1 MDEARRNNVN
11 RRVTPM
17 ATPKPKAP
25 PPPKPKPPKLAT
37 MVSNKV
43 DSDPISSKKV
53 NTNGRGSNVHRLS
66 SVFEDKDDKN
76 LKPRMGPSLP
86 LSPRLPVPTVTL
98 KKQKSFSREKVVN
111 NNLNP
116 EIDES
121 PLAFGD
127 IKARFQQA
135 QVSDG
140 TLPNPSKKPAALAD
154 LNKTTK
160 STKSTK
166 NTERSQIT
174 KITSEKNTNNV
185 NKTCTNTNIK
195 NTKTMNTK
203 KPIKSRSLDP
213 ISQPD
218 PTPIIID
225 DDDENLSREWIDVA
239 DHNYLSEID
248 TKKTTKSVRGTSQP
262 PPAKTKKP
270 KPLRFNSSNDVTST
284 KKQVSEDFEAKRAS
298 IANLLAVSNQS
309 IQRNSEHNFETS
321 KALPPTPPP
330 KSPTESSSSPTHLRI
345 SVLPSPN
352 RPKSQI
358 SLPGA
363 SSAPSDPEEDEYTK
377 DFKRRKKLWNVIK
390 ELVETE
396 RVFFQDMVLLE
407 EVYSVPAQEIP
418 IFNRFDC
425 KTIFSNLEDVIDF
438 SEDFLGLLENAA
450 GIEGPDDNNVDKHLE
465 NENDNT
471 SIGAVFMQMMKREQ
485 GNESRMEAVY
495 SEYCKRHEAA
505 VQKLQEFD
513 KDENVQGWLQKCK
526 NQCEG
531 RTRSWDISSLLIKP
545 VQRVLKYPLLLQQI
559 VSLTNPSHPDFEEL
573 KRAFSEIQNVAERIN
588 EIKRR
593 KDIVEK
599 IVGSKKKTD
608 ADLVFS
614 ITRRGQMIKH
624 ATGIS
629 KATEDELYKFYL
641 EKFKNLELQGQQLS
655 KDIKEWVKVVKL
667 YFEDQ
672 QRLAETFE
680 ELYMLDNNDVEHK
693 KLVEYVKA
701 IKEIAPTHGKEMEEA
716 VKKNIYPQ
724 IEKFL
729 ELFKAPAAVMK
740 KRERKILDYDRAM
753 SIKAKGGTLDK
764 HLQQSADAF
773 TSISAQLHEELPS
786 FFKLITQYFDIIVQ
800 EFIKIQSR
808 LYQQIGM
815 DFRQYFCKFVD
826 TQALEHVSE
835 RRELVLREMDI
846 ILEYTQHYHEDLGMD
861 DELKT
866 FYLLTSPTGLIS
878 GPNLNDNGRGRS
890 PGSNLSDSSGSSR
903 KADNVRKRSVSKDP
917 KDHRKAGWWD
927 ENADHR
933 LSWNSS
939 SSNTLRNSLEINE
952 FNFNSVKQKQANK
965 YSSHKKYAT
974 DSAVEINNN
983 NSALADDD
991 GLFLCRTNYVN
1002 KSKEKNELNFQKGIL
1017 LKIIHIHDDG
1027 EWWFAIN
1034 EDTKERGWVDPA
1046 FVTRLD

>member
-1 MDEARRNNVN
+1 MDETRRNNIN

-17 ATPKPKAP
+17 VTPKPKAP
-25 PPPKPKPPKLAT
+25 PPPKPKPPKLST

-43 DSDPISSKKV
+43 DSDPISSSKKA

-66 SVFEDKDDKN
+66 SVFEDKDDKG
-76 LKPRMGPSLP
+76 LKPRIAPSLP
-86 LSPRLPVPTVTL
+86 LSPRLPVPTVTV
-98 KKQKSFSREKVVN
+98 KKQKSFSREKGVN
-111 NNLNP
+111 SNLKP

-121 PLAFGD
+121 SLRFGD

-140 TLPNPSKKPAALAD
+140 ALPNPTKKPAALTN
-154 LNKTTK
+154 NKTATSK
-160 STKSTK
+160 STD
-166 NTERSQIT
+166 IT
-174 KITSEKNTNNV
+174 KIEKNANNV
-185 NKTCTNTNIK
+185 NKTCINTNTK

-213 ISQPD
+213 ISQSN
-218 PTPIIID
+218 PTTPTIT
-225 DDDENLSREWIDVA
+225 DDDENFSREWIDVSE
-239 DHNYLSEID
+239 HNYLPEID
-248 TKKTTKSVRGTSQP
+248 TKKATKSVRGASQP
-262 PPAKTKKP
+262 PPVKTKKP
-270 KPLRFNSSNDVTST
+270 KPLRLNSSNDVSST
-284 KKQVSEDFEAKRAS
+284 KKRVSEDFEAKRAS
-298 IANLLAVSNQS
+298 IANLLASSSQS
-309 IQRNSEHNFETS
+309 PQRNSEHKYETS

-330 KSPTESSSSPTHLRI
+330 KSPTESSSSPSTLRI
-345 SVLPSPN
+345 SVLPSSN

-363 SSAPSDPEEDEYTK
+363 SSASSDPEEDEYTK
-377 DFKRRKKLWNVIK
+377 DFRRRKKLWNVIK

-425 KTIFSNLEDVIDF
+425 KTIFNNLQDVIDF
-438 SEDFLGLLENAA
+438 SEDFLNLLENAA
-450 GIEGPDDNNVDKHLE
+450 GIEGPDDNNADKHLE

-471 SIGAVFMQMMKREQ
+471 SIGAAFMQMMERKL

-526 NQCEG
+526 NLCEG
-531 RTRSWDISSLLIKP
+531 RTRSWDIASLLIKP

-573 KRAFSEIQNVAERIN
+573 KRAFTEIQNVAERIN

-608 ADLVFS
+608 ADLVHGITKS

-624 ATGIS
+624 ATGIA
-629 KATEDELYKFYL
+629 KATEDDLYKFYV

-655 KDIKEWVKVVKL
+655 KDIKEWVKIVKL

-672 QRLAETFE
+672 QRVAETFE
-680 ELYMLDNNDVEHK
+680 EFYMLDEINDVEHK

-724 IEKFL
+724 IEKYL

-740 KRERKILDYDRAM
+740 KRERKVLDYDRAR
-753 SIKAKGGTLDK
+753 SIKSKGGTPDR
-764 HLQQSADAF
+764 HLQQSADAYE
-773 TSISAQLHEELPS
+773 SISAQLREELPS
-786 FFKLITQYFDIIVQ
+786 FFKLMTQYFDIIVQ
-800 EFIKIQSR
+800 EFIKIQSK

-826 TQALEHVSE
+826 TQALEHVSNN
-835 RRELVLREMDI
+835 RELVLREMDI
-846 ILEYTQHYHEDLGMD
+846 TLEYTHHYHGVLGVD
-861 DELKT
+861 DQLKS
-866 FYLLTSPTGLIS
+866 FVLLTGPTGLIS
-878 GPNLNDNGRGRS
+878 GPNLNNNGRGRS
-890 PGSNLSDSSGSSR
+890 PGGSLSDSSGSSR

-927 ENADHR
+927 ENTDR

-939 SSNTLRNSLEINE
+939 SSNTLRNSLDISE

-974 DSAVEINNN
+974 DSAV
-983 NSALADDD
+983 
-991 GLFLCRTNYVN
+991 
-1002 KSKEKNELNFQKGIL
+1002 
-1017 LKIIHIHDDG
+1017 
-1027 EWWFAIN
+1027 AIYDN
-1034 EDTKERGWVDPA
+1034 DEQAKK
-1046 FVTRLD
+1046 